1 MERNGGGLAES
12 GGFGPA
18 DNGACQKDRG
28 GCRISAGQN
37 EAAQRRQ
44 LRIHAVNISLQPLDL
59 SSDNA
64 ERHFARCKV
73 FAGGCQIRAKIEEII
88 LDATEQDRKSTR
100 LKSSPYCA
108 SRMPSSAWKKQKD
121 TTKDPNTT

>member
-1 MERNGGGLAES
+1 M
-12 GGFGPA
+12 
-18 DNGACQKDRG
+18 DRG

-44 LRIHAVNISLQPLDL
+44 LRIHAVNFSLQPLDL

-88 LDATEQDRKSTR
+88 LDATEHGCLSTITQCHYRKADGRSDEHTSELQSLMR
-100 LKSSPYCA
+100 ISYAVVGLVNN
-108 SRMPSSAWKKQKD
+108 KKTQE
-121 TTKDPNTT
+121 